1 MSQSESDDDLALFR
15 REMAGVRLLRQDKPL
30 IAAPHVVDPLPR
42 PTRIDEQQVLRDMMS
57 DLSDSLELET
67 GDELA
72 FQRPGLSHNHWR
84 RLRRGQFVT
93 EWVLDLHGMTVL
105 VAKTALVDFLHMCHV
120 RQLRC
125 ARIIHGKGHGSKGN
139 QPVLKGKLN
148 AWLQQRNDILAF
160 CSSRPADGGT
170 GAVYV
175 LLRRLP

>member
-1 MSQSESDDDLALFR
+1 MSQREPDDDLVLFR
-15 REMAGVRLLRQDKPL
+15 RAMAGVRPLRHDKPL
-30 IAAPHVVDPLPR
+30 IVPPQVDPMPR
-42 PTRIDEQQVLRDMMS
+42 QTRMDDQQVLRDMMS
-57 DLSDSLELET
+57 DLSDSLEVET

-93 EWVLDLHGMTVL
+93 ESVLDLHGMTVL
-105 VAKTALVDFLHMCHV
+105 VAKTALVDFLHMCHM

-125 ARIIHGKGHGSKGN
+125 ARIIHGKGHGSKGK
-139 QPVLKGKLN
+139 QPILKGKLN
-148 AWLQQRNDILAF
+148 SWLQQRNDILAF